1 MLGITPDLATYAKS
15 MAGGFPISMIVGRRD
30 IMDYIGDGTVYHGG
44 SFNSNVMSIAATYAS
59 LKHIQ
64 ERGSDFYKDLNE
76 KGRYLMEG
84 LRDISK
90 SLESDLH
97 VQGVGSV
104 FAISFTTRQEI
115 TNWRDHARN
124 CDDNK
129 YQQFAKEMLKQGIRL
144 SSNGRTHL
152 SSAHTYEDLDKTI
165 AAAAAVLPTL

>member
-44 SFNSNVMSIAATYAS
+44 SFNSNVMSIAASYAS
-59 LKHIQ
+59 LRHIQ
-64 ERGSDFYKDLNE
+64 ERGSDFYKDLNG
-76 KGRYLMEG
+76 KGLYLMEG
-84 LRDISK
+84 LRNVSK

-104 FAISFTTRQEI
+104 FAISFTTKQEI
-115 TNWRDHARN
+115 TNWRDHARH